1 MSNSAQLAKSL
12 QGKGYELVSGEARS
26 HLVLLTSRLA
36 RLARLAPLAL
46 LAPRLSRPYVRRTA
60 AGGTDNHLVLVDL
73 KKSRGIDGARVE
85 RVLECVNIATNKNTV
100 PGDVSAM
107 TPSGIRM
114 GTPALTTR
122 GFTEAD
128 FDKVAEF
135 FDRGVTI
142 SQQVKES
149 TGKKLKDFK
158 VSRLRG
164 GG

>member
-1 MSNSAQLAKSL
+1 
-12 QGKGYELVSGEARS
+12 
-26 HLVLLTSRLA
+26 
-36 RLARLAPLAL
+36 
-46 LAPRLSRPYVRRTA
+46 
-60 AGGTDNHLVLVDL
+60 
-73 KKSRGIDGARVE
+73 
-85 RVLECVNIATNKNTV
+85 
-100 PGDVSAM
+100 M

-142 SQQVKES
+142 SQAVKES

-158 VSRLRG
+158 AALEPGAAPIPEIEALRADVAAFARTFPTIG
-164 GG
+164 FDEADMKFPEDP